1 MGAFFLGYVIVS
13 LLIVLGFF
21 WYVSMT
27 RKKRATQSADRI
39 PPGFE
44 PTAEI
49 TVDPTSGRKQR
60 VWYNART
67 GQRFYESLLDE
78 NHHK

>member
-1 MGAFFLGYVIVS
+1 MGTFFLGYVIVT
-13 LLIVLGFF
+13 LIIVLGFIWF
-21 WYVSMT
+21 VSIA
-27 RKKRATQSADRI
+27 RKKRATQTDDQI

-49 TVDPTSGRKQR
+49 AVDPTTGRKQR

-67 GQRFYESLLDE
+67 GERFYESLLDE
-78 NHHK
+78 NEP